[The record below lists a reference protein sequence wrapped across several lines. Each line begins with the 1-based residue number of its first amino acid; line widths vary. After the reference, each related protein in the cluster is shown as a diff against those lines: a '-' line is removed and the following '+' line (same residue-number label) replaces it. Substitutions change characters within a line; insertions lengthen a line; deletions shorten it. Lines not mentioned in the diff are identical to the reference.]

1 MSNSLRP
8 AVFRSM
14 QLAFI
19 LCRVIINDSFCQS
32 NPYHKRATPVI
43 QNVTEGQL
51 TVDDYVATG
60 RQTHH
65 CATGERRALV
75 VADADVVE

>member
-1 MSNSLRP
+1 
-8 AVFRSM
+8 M
-14 QLAFI
+14 QLAFV
-19 LCRVIINDSFCQS
+19 LCRVIINYCVCHTGE
-32 NPYHKRATPVI
+32 PYHKRATTVI
-43 QNVTEGQL
+43 LNVTEGQL

-75 VADADVVE
+75 VANSDVVE